1 MIDIPR
7 IRAFLVAAECL
18 NFTEAAKRLYV
29 TQPTLSKQIALI
41 EDDLGFKLFVRS
53 NRNVSLTP
61 EGVFLY
67 KRMRGAID
75 SLDSAVLL
83 ARAVG
88 KGQEGVLRI
97 GCFEALDG
105 NPMLLKLFSRF
116 RQLCP
121 NADLQVDFLSFRQLR
136 ERLINNELDAI
147 ITKLFEV
154 DTILGEAH
162 ATLFQSEPV
171 VVMGK
176 DHPLANRERLD
187 ISELSDHPF
196 IAISPAES
204 LGAYNQLYS
213 YCHVASFPPNI
224 ERYVEN
230 YSALFLYLCLSPCAA
245 IVDRYDVGVARDNV
259 RAIPLDG
266 FAPQATVVAWKRDNM
281 NFCMGPFRQALE
293 QIQSE
298 E

>member
-75 SLDSAVLL
+75 DLDSAVLL

-88 KGQEGVLRI
+88 KGEGGTLRI
-97 GCFEALDG
+97 GCFEALGG
-105 NPMLLKLFSRF
+105 NPVLQRLFSQFLR
-116 RQLCP
+116 LCP

-136 ERLINNELDAI
+136 ERLINNELDAVV
-147 ITKLFEV
+147 TKQFEV
-154 DTILGEAH
+154 DTILGETH
-162 ATLFQSEPV
+162 VTLFQSEPV
-171 VVMGK
+171 VVMGN
-176 DHPLANRERLD
+176 DHPLAGRERLE
-187 ISELSDHPF
+187 ISELNGHPF

-213 YCHVASFPPNI
+213 CCNVASFPPNI
-224 ERYVEN
+224 DRYVEH
-230 YSALFLYLCLSPCAA
+230 YSTLYLYLCLSHCAA
-245 IVDRYDVGVARDNV
+245 IVDRCDVGAAGSEV
-259 RAIPLDG
+259 RVIPLEG
-266 FAPQATVVAWKRDNM
+266 FVPQATVVAWKRDNM
-281 NFCMGPFRQALE
+281 NSCMGPFRQALE
-293 QIQSE
+293 QIRTE